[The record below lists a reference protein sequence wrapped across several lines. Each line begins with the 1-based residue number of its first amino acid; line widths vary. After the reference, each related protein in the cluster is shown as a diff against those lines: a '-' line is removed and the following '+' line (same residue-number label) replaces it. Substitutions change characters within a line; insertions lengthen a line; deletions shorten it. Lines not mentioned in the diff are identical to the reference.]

1 MSEQQR
7 PPKPRPDCV
16 WDAEAGVWKW
26 PGDCDERQR
35 KADEL
40 AAEPGES
47 GAWEQHGFRRKHTAR
62 VDKR

>member
-1 MSEQQR
+1 MQEKKASQ
-7 PPKPRPDCV
+7 PHPDCV

-26 PGDCDERQR
+26 PDDRDERQR
-35 KADEL
+35 QADEL
-40 AAEPGES
+40 AAELGES